1 MIQGISFKAGISTD
15 PTIKGQ
21 DTTFAQPQAYL
32 AQPNAASG
40 VSGDKFEKK
49 SNKGKKIIGT
59 LIGLV
64 AAAGLLIAGHRKG
77 FLAVKDLSTDA
88 KFFTKVKHYV
98 LKGLDTAGTFLDE
111 KIYKHI
117 ESFIKGLK
125 GKGGSDAPAPEA
137 PATTATTDATK
148 GKKIPKGGKKPPV
161 KPDAPAPEAP
171 VKLETPVTTEAPA
184 TIETPVATETPK
196 ATKGGKK
203 PKAPKAPEAPAT
215 PETPAPAETPKAT
228 KGGKKAK
235 ATKAPEAPATP
246 EAPAPAEAPKTP

>member
-1 MIQGISFKAGISTD
+1 MIQGVSFKAGISTD

-49 SNKGKKIIGT
+49 NNKGKKIVGT

-77 FLAVKDLSTDA
+77 FLAVKDLSPDA
-88 KFFTKVKHYV
+88 KFFSKVKHYV

-111 KIYKHI
+111 KIYRHI

-125 GKGGSDAPAPEA
+125 GKGGSDAPAPDA
-137 PATTATTDATK
+137 NVTTATTDATK
-148 GKKIPKGGKKPPV
+148 GKKIPKGGKKSPV

-171 VKLETPVTTEAPA
+171 VTLETPVTTEAP
-184 TIETPVATETPK
+184 VVTETPK

-246 EAPAPAEAPKTP
+246 EAPVTPEAPKTP